1 LGATLAWAWPSAAPS
16 STDRIDIL
24 VNNVGRTGVRT
35 GGFLS
40 VIDEQWQASIDLN
53 RRSPPGDACGLG
65 GELMA
70 VLIDTR
76 NVAVE
81 DREESLHE
89 AFAQAA
95 VPRQIA
101 LSAEAVGST
110 RIDGWMFGSTKLFCP
125 DSPGLEVIRTPP
137 SGRLDPIIALCLQ
150 DRGTGRFRQEGQQWN
165 LMPGEVIM
173 AGPTSPNEFLIT
185 GATSA
190 FEIPF
195 DEIGLPFETVRKA
208 SGQLS
213 ASSLLP
219 VVTDYLLSLRRDAE
233 ALSGSA
239 GLDSVGA
246 ATTHLVRA
254 LIVSAAED
262 GRHLRSVLADALLPR
277 IIAYVRQHLTDR
289 SLTPASIARAHNISV
304 RYLYKL
310 CDDADVRL
318 VEWII
323 EERLEGARRCLSA
336 PDSASQPI
344 ALVAHRWGFKDPS
357 HFSSRF
363 RRAYGVSPRELQR
376 HSRRHHQDQL

>member
-1 LGATLAWAWPSAAPS
+1 
-16 STDRIDIL
+16 
-24 VNNVGRTGVRT
+24 
-35 GGFLS
+35 
-40 VIDEQWQASIDLN
+40 
-53 RRSPPGDACGLG
+53 
-65 GELMA
+65 MA
-70 VLIDTR
+70 LLIDTR
-76 NVAVE
+76 NVASD

-95 VPRQIA
+95 VPRHVS
-101 LSAEAVGST
+101 LSTEAVGST

-125 DSPGLEVIRTPP
+125 ESPGLKVIRTPRL
-137 SGRLDPIIALCLQ
+137 GRLEPIIALCLQ
-150 DRGTGRFRQEGQQWN
+150 DRGTGRFRQEGEQWT
-165 LMPGEVIM
+165 LMPGQVIM

-195 DEIGLPFETVRKA
+195 DEIGVPFETVRKA
-208 SGQLS
+208 SGQLE
-213 ASSLLP
+213 ASPLLP
-219 VVTDYLLSLRRDAE
+219 LITGYLVSLRRDAE
-233 ALSGSA
+233 RVSSSTGA
-239 GLDSVGA
+239 DSIGA

-262 GRHLRSVLADALLPR
+262 ERRVRSVLADALLPR
-277 IIAYVRQHLTDR
+277 IVAYVRQHLTDC

-310 CDDADVRL
+310 CDAADVRL

-336 PDSASQPI
+336 PGEESQTI
-344 ALVAHRWGFKDPS
+344 SLVAHQWGFKDPS

-376 HSRRHHQDQL
+376 HTRRHHREQP

>member
-1 LGATLAWAWPSAAPS
+1 
-16 STDRIDIL
+16 
-24 VNNVGRTGVRT
+24 
-35 GGFLS
+35 
-40 VIDEQWQASIDLN
+40 
-53 RRSPPGDACGLG
+53 
-65 GELMA
+65 MA

-76 NVAVE
+76 NVAAE

-89 AFAQAA
+89 AFARAA
-95 VPRQIA
+95 VPRQIS

-125 DSPGLEVIRTPP
+125 ESPGLKVLRTPTL
-137 SGRLDPIIALCLQ
+137 GRLEPIIALCLQ
-150 DRGTGRFRQEGQQWN
+150 GRGTGRFRQEGQQWI
-165 LMPGEVIM
+165 LMPGQVIM

-208 SGQLS
+208 SGQLV
-213 ASSLLP
+213 ASPLFPL
-219 VVTDYLLSLRRDAE
+219 VTGYLLSLRREAE
-233 ALSGSA
+233 RLSCSA

-277 IIAYVRQHLTDR
+277 IVAYVRQHLTDR

-310 CDDADVRL
+310 CDAADVRL

-323 EERLEGARRCLSA
+323 EERLQGAHRSLSA
-336 PDSASQPI
+336 PEQPTQSI
-344 ALVAHRWGFKDPS
+344 ALVAHKWGFKDPS

-376 HSRRHHQDQL
+376 HSRPQYQDQL